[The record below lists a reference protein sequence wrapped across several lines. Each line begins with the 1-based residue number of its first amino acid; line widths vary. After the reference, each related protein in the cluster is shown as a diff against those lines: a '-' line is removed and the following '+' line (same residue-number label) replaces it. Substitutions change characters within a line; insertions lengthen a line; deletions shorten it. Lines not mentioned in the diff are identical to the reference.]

1 MAAKGDCSMESE
13 RAVAA
18 FESWT
23 SRIFLASLWP
33 FLLSDLFRDLI
44 DDRLA
49 CFGLSFVFDL

>member
-23 SRIFLASLWP
+23 SRIFLAILRP
-33 FLLSDLFRDLI
+33 FLLSALFRDLV

-49 CFGLSFVFDL
+49 CFGRSFVIDL